1 MICPLRKS
9 KNIIKAYEGEVRLLE
24 QQIMECENIMVLE
37 DLKNKLNIS
46 RSILKSLKDM

>member
-1 MICPLRKS
+1 MICPLKNF

-24 QQIMECENIMVLE
+24 QQIMECESIMILE